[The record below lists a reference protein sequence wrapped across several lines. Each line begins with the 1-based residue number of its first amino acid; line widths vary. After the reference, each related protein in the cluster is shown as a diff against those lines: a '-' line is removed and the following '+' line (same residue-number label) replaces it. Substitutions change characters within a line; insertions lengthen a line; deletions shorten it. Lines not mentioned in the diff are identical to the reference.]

1 MRPDNGLHV
10 NVKVLV
16 PITGPSATP
25 LDTYLRTYLVLKT
38 QKKKKIQTSIKFCS
52 YSYPSP
58 QSESGTKIHGSV
70 SVRKHIDS

>member
-38 QKKKKIQTSIKFCS
+38 QKKKIQTSIKFCPPTATPP
-52 YSYPSP
+52 PSRNQEP
-58 QSESGTKIHGSV
+58 RYMGP
-70 SVRKHIDS
+70 